1 MKNINKPLFILITT
15 SFFLFFLKWTLSF
28 FYYPD
33 EGIIMRIINDS
44 QEDSYM
50 YFHYIKSLADL
61 NFSNIY
67 NTTSSEIN
75 FKVFPLGAIIIHT
88 IFFKIFGISSFIFL
102 EFVSIFSFL
111 FIFFLIF
118 KKLSFNIEHS
128 VLLSLL
134 CYFLPYLASGAN
146 FFEIPELNTFVT
158 NFYNLRFPRPLIA
171 NLFFFYFIYLLIKF
185 NLETSLNLRT
195 LTKLAI
201 VLGLSFSSFYF
212 LFFTEVIAVLIVF
225 LLKIK
230 KDIFLLNKKN
240 FISLLISSI
249 IFIVLIAP
257 FIFLI
262 SIGSDAHMQ
271 RMGLIRIDFSD
282 KIFFIKHYLLQL
294 INIKLILIYIILLFY
309 FFYAKKNYV
318 KDFQNIN
325 IFYIVFISS
334 IFAPILF
341 LLITNKIS
349 VLYHFNNTVVL
360 CTIFLFFINV
370 IYFLSNNTQIFYF
383 IKKIHLFSFILLS
396 LIFFNIHSLTDYKN
410 KKTNNENRNERVKIL
425 KILKNKNIEINDLSL
440 LTFDSRIMIWA
451 ILNDFKNIN
460 ILDGQFSPRSHN
472 LTDESLVEAFR
483 FLNLKVS
490 DFQKFIENKKRG
502 YRYLNEDARSI
513 YWLKYQAN
521 SSVSFENSIDFETE
535 VLSHIQKSSPYYSHQ
550 FAIPKFEQERLT
562 RMFMSYNGQTFPNP
576 DLIIL
581 DKKHNILKSAK
592 IDIEKYCTVFNQKSF
607 RVFLKKNNC

>member
-15 SFFLFFLKWTLSF
+15 SFFLFFLKWALSF

-75 FKVFPLGAIIIHT
+75 FKVFPLGAVIIHT

-111 FIFFLIF
+111 LIFFSIF
-118 KKLSFNIEHS
+118 KKLKFNIEHS
-128 VLLSLL
+128 ILLSLL

-257 FIFLI
+257 FIFFI

-271 RMGLIRIDFSD
+271 RMGLIIIDFSD

-396 LIFFNIHSLTDYKN
+396 LIFFQFKI
-410 KKTNNENRNERVKIL
+410 NNFLISN
-425 KILKNKNIEINDLSL
+425 
-440 LTFDSRIMIWA
+440 
-451 ILNDFKNIN
+451 NDFI
-460 ILDGQFSPRSHN
+460 
-472 LTDESLVEAFR
+472 
-483 FLNLKVS
+483 
-490 DFQKFIENKKRG
+490 
-502 YRYLNEDARSI
+502 
-513 YWLKYQAN
+513 
-521 SSVSFENSIDFETE
+521 
-535 VLSHIQKSSPYYSHQ
+535 
-550 FAIPKFEQERLT
+550 
-562 RMFMSYNGQTFPNP
+562 
-576 DLIIL
+576 
-581 DKKHNILKSAK
+581 
-592 IDIEKYCTVFNQKSF
+592 
-607 RVFLKKNNC
+607 